1 MLTIPEL
8 TINWHV
14 LEACNFNCYFCYAKY
29 RQKPSFQHIYKNVL
43 LELSLLKGRVLKLKS
58 GPVLPKSIRVN
69 FAGGE
74 PFLVKDLGQAIELAS
89 DLGLRPSFISNGS
102 LITDDFISKFGK
114 RISVA
119 GFSIDSFS
127 RKVNDDIGRID
138 NKRQQVSLER
148 FHRIFSMFREVSPE
162 TMIKVNTVVCRENV
176 REDLTGPLGELK
188 PDRWKALRVIPI
200 HGAEGRQ
207 ITDSQYKKFLER
219 HKGVAGQVVPED
231 NEHMHRSYLM
241 LNPEGRFYQREGSSF
256 MQSEPVLQDGA
267 AVALRDMEFDAE
279 TYLSRYSQAKE
290 GQKDV

>member
-1 MLTIPEL
+1 MLIIPEL

-14 LEACNFNCYFCYAKY
+14 LEACNFSCYFCYAKY
-29 RQKPSFQHIYKNVL
+29 RQKPSFQHIYTDVL
-43 LELSLLKGRVLKLKS
+43 QELSLLKGRVLELKS

-74 PFLVKDLGQAIELAS
+74 PFLVKDLGPAIELAS

-114 RISVA
+114 KISVA

-127 RKVNDDIGRID
+127 PKVNEEIGRKD
-138 NKRQQVSLER
+138 NKQRQVSLER
-148 FHRIFSMFREVSPE
+148 FRRIFSMFREVSHE
-162 TMIKVNTVVCRENV
+162 TLIKVNTVVCRENMK
-176 REDLTGPLGELK
+176 EDLTGPLGELK

-207 ITDSQYKKFLER
+207 IEDFQFENFLER

-241 LNPEGRFYQREGSSF
+241 LNPEGRFYQRDGSHF
-256 MQSEPVLQDGA
+256 MQSEPVLKDGA
-267 AVALRDMEFDAE
+267 ALALKSVEFDAK
-279 TYLSRYSQAKE
+279 TYLTRYS
-290 GQKDV
+290 